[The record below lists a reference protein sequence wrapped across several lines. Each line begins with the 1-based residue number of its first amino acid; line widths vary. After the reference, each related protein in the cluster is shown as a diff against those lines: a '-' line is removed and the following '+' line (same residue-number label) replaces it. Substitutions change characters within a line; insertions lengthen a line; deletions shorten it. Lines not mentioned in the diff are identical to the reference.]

1 MAERSVVEFIESSV
15 PHDSSFSWV
24 LDPFGQPAA
33 VFHDGEVVPNL
44 EMKVQIDF
52 SFSLESSAWPAEA
65 SAQLTINRKPTM
77 HIQTI
82 QIEAGGE

>member
-1 MAERSVVEFIESSV
+1 
-15 PHDSSFSWV
+15 V

-33 VFHDGEVVPNL
+33 VLHDGEVVPNL

-52 SFSLESSAWPAEA
+52 IFSLENSAWPAEA
-65 SAQLTINRKPTM
+65 SAQLTIHRKPAM
-77 HIQTI
+77 RIQTI